1 MRKLLSISFFF
12 LLCSCGTISLEEDP
26 IVKKHFSEYEI
37 TYLDS
42 ILTFFDN
49 EVVKQTPSADFFS
62 SYEELFLNIKESLD
76 REYPSFPMDIDKQRL
91 DNLFSTIPESFHEKL
106 WYTKY
111 SYNSETEDSTYFRGL
126 ISSGIYSSFLKS
138 ASEKNSFLNEYL
150 SDLRDGASITPSMT
164 AQMLL
169 FPEKLNI
176 KKERERL
183 IYAIHFITLY
193 RPSAH

>member
-1 MRKLLSISFFF
+1 MRKLLTISLFG
-12 LLCSCGTISLEEDP
+12 LLCSCSSISLEKDL
-26 IVKKHFSEYEI
+26 IVEKHFSESEI
-37 TYLDS
+37 AFLDS

-49 EVVKQTPSADFFS
+49 EVVKQTPSEEVYP
-62 SYEELFLNIKESLD
+62 SYKELFQIIKDSLD
-76 REYPSFPMDIDKQRL
+76 NESPSFPMDIDRQRL
-91 DNLFSTIPESFHEKL
+91 DNLFSTIPESFREKL

-111 SYNSETEDSTYFRGL
+111 SYNSENEDSTYFRGL
-126 ISSGIYSSFLKS
+126 ISSGVYSSFLKT
-138 ASEKNSFLNEYL
+138 ASEKNSFLTEYF

-193 RPSAH
+193 QP

>member
-1 MRKLLSISFFF
+1 MRKLLSLFLFV
-12 LLCSCGTISLEEDP
+12 LLCSCSSVSLEEDP
-26 IVKKHFSEYEI
+26 IVKKHFSESEI

-49 EVVKQTPSADFFS
+49 EVVKQTPSTDIFS
-62 SYEELFLNIKESLD
+62 SYEELFQIIKDSLD
-76 REYPSFPMDIDKQRL
+76 RELPSFPMYINEQRL
-91 DNLFSTIPESFHEKL
+91 DFLISTIPESFQEKI

-126 ISSGIYSSFLKS
+126 ISSSTYSSFLNT
-138 ASEKNSFLNEYL
+138 ASEKNSFLDEYFN
-150 SDLRDGASITPSMT
+150 DLRDGASITPSMT
-164 AQMLL
+164 AQILL

-176 KKERERL
+176 KNERERL